1 MFGEKITLDRETFKV
16 LAADT
21 RVEILKRLSEHKET
35 LTDLSDALEMS
46 PSTIKEHLNKLV
58 SAGLIEQIE
67 GDTKWKYY
75 KLTGKGEGII
85 KPAETSVWI
94 LLAASGLVLAGSFKS
109 LLGKLT
115 PQPVLALAG
124 KAAPEAGLK
133 AFSDL
138 AEAQATQIP
147 YVELALV
154 VFFSALTGLLIG
166 RILKN

>member
-21 RVEILKRLSEHKET
+21 RVEIIKRLSEHKET
-35 LTDLSDALEMS
+35 LTDLAEGLDMS

-67 GDTKWKYY
+67 GTTKWKYY
-75 KLTGKGEGII
+75 KLTGKGERII

-115 PQPVLALAG
+115 NEPVLAMAG
-124 KAAPEAGLK
+124 KEVPEAGLR

-138 AEAQATQIP
+138 AETQATQIP
-147 YVELALV
+147 YFELVLV
-154 VFFSALTGLLIG
+154 VFFSILTGLLIG

>member
-1 MFGEKITLDRETFKV
+1 MFSEKITLDRETFKV

-21 RVEILKRLSEHKET
+21 RVDILKRLSEHKET
-35 LTDLSDALEMS
+35 LTDLSEGLGMS
-46 PSTIKEHLNKLV
+46 PSTIKEHLDRLV
-58 SAGLIEQIE
+58 SAELIEQIE

-75 KLTGKGEGII
+75 KLTGKGEMIL
-85 KPAETSVWI
+85 KPNENIVWI

-109 LLGKLT
+109 LLGKVT
-115 PQPVLALAG
+115 PQPVLA
-124 KAAPEAGLK
+124 KAAKAVPEAGLK

-138 AEAQATQIP
+138 AETQATQIP

-166 RILKN
+166 RILKK